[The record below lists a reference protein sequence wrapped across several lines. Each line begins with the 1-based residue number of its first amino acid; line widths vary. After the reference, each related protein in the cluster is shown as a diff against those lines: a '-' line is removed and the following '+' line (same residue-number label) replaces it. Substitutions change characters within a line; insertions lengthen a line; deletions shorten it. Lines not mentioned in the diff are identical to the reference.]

1 MWNSVLEA
9 MHWQGLSVGLG
20 STDNRLRIR
29 ESVEWMVCHSDRV
42 SLSETITCNHQ
53 LSESEWW
60 GFFIERIWMY
70 RFGKFTN
77 IWNFVCRQYCT
88 YHQCCAA
95 LSCIATPVSYCN
107 YRTVSLRYC
116 RLNGKTILA
125 LGKILKFFH
134 IKETSLNTSEM
145 FQVKKVVFWIVMG
158 SKGWHNANLILI
170 WYAKVSLSPKY
181 RCWNLTNALPV
192 YRHRFCL

>member
-1 MWNSVLEA
+1 
-9 MHWQGLSVGLG
+9 
-20 STDNRLRIR
+20 
-29 ESVEWMVCHSDRV
+29 MVCHSDRV
-42 SLSETITCNHQ
+42 SLSETTTCNHQ
-53 LSESEWW
+53 FSESEWW
-60 GFFIERIWMY
+60 ELFTKRIWMY

-77 IWNFVCRQYCT
+77 IWILFAASIVLTTSVVLHYLALQHQYR
-88 YHQCCAA
+88 
-95 LSCIATPVSYCN
+95 IV
-107 YRTVSLRYC
+107 
-116 RLNGKTILA
+116 TIVLCLA
-125 LGKILKFFH
+125 LGKILRFFH